1 MPLPTSPLEGGPE
14 AMPHPTH
21 ALRVEHQVILKVL
34 DCFEIALRR
43 AVASQSLAEAE
54 FRPFVEFFREF
65 ADRCHH
71 CKEEDRLFPCLE
83 RCGLPREHGPIAV
96 MLHEHQLGRAHV
108 RAIAESLPAAAAGDP
123 AALRRALHEGA
134 EFIHLLRE
142 HIYKENE
149 VLFQMADQM
158 IGEADRAALAHEYE
172 SADGQR
178 ETRIALTQ
186 GRSIAAELCRRYGI
200 TPAPE
205 EEGP

>member
-1 MPLPTSPLEGGPE
+1 MH
-14 AMPHPTH
+14 HPTH
-21 ALRVEHQVILKVL
+21 ALRAEHQVILKVL

-43 AVASQSLAEAE
+43 AAAAQTLAEAE
-54 FRPFVEFFREF
+54 FLPFVEFFREF

-123 AALRRALHEGA
+123 AALRRALHEGR

-158 IGEADRAALAHEYE
+158 IGDADRTALAHEYE
-172 SADGQR
+172 SAESQR
-178 ETRIALTQ
+178 EVRIALTQ
-186 GRSIAAELCRRYGI
+186 GRSIADDLCRRYGI
-200 TPAPE
+200 TPAPGQD
-205 EEGP
+205 GP